1 MAALF
6 LFSGDIT
13 MNPLHAGLNSIAGV
27 DSRRESGNVQHLTGS
42 TEFSTAFNFARTKAD
57 LSQKSVSATNGTQPQ
72 PKTITLQSSLEQN
85 AKIHNAAASLTGTE
99 PSLHERALALRAYR
113 TELLASNIA
122 NADTPNYKAVDIDI
136 NQALKNNTPL
146 SQVPVQFSV
155 ASNAGVD
162 GNSVDMDTERVKF
175 AENSIMY
182 EFAVDEVKGEYKSMM
197 DLLKNLPY

>member
-1 MAALF
+1 
-6 LFSGDIT
+6 
-13 MNPLHAGLNSIAGV
+13 MNPLHARLDSVAGAGM
-27 DSRRESGNVQHLTGS
+27 SQQNVNDRHLTGS
-42 TEFSTAFNFARTKAD
+42 TKFSTTYDFARTKAE
-57 LSQKSVSATNGTQPQ
+57 LSQKSFGGANGTQPL
-72 PKTITLQSSLEQN
+72 PKTISLQSSLEQN
-85 AKIHNAAASLTGTE
+85 AKINNAEASLTGTE